1 MDMVVILHEGFVREV
16 HTAPFGQHFD
26 QVAALDVL
34 PQPSPP
40 FQVEAAVARN
50 HIRSIYDE
58 LSFEMTAGEM
68 SSLSMT
74 MAKRHSRPQPSV
86 GLPKPGQLI
95 EDEAFRI
102 GKMDPRVYRDYIQRF
117 GPIMVVLM
125 LILYFGCR
133 AFDMLSS
140 LWISSWSEDPASGSD
155 FSNTAQ
161 RNWRLA
167 VYAFFGVCQGLA
179 IWAGSLILGFRALQ
193 ASKSLHESILY
204 RVVRAPMWFFDTTP
218 LGRILNRFTKDLDQA
233 DYYLPMVMDAMLEHL
248 TDVIGVGVLITIYVP
263 LFMLA
268 ILPCVLIYFIIQ
280 KTYVRT
286 SRQLQRLES
295 VSRSPLYNCV
305 SETVPGVQTIRAYGV
320 QTPFEG
326 LSDAL
331 LERWVAS
338 SFYLMCADRWLTL
351 RLNLL
356 GTAITLVTAILLVHG
371 RETTGAAAA
380 GLTLLYALKV
390 TDALNSLVRFT
401 AELENAL
408 ISIERLHEYT
418 SVPIEAPWRVTPA
431 PSPDW
436 PSHGAVRFAGF
447 STRYRPELNLV
458 LRNVNLNIDPSEK
471 VALVGRTGSGKSSL
485 TLSLFRILEAATG
498 NIFIDDVDISALGLH
513 DLRTK
518 LTIIPQDPV
527 LFAGSLRMNL
537 DPNEEYSDEQVWA
550 ALEKAHLK
558 RFFQNKPGNIS
569 FLVEEEGQ
577 NLSVGQ
583 HQLICLARALLR
595 NTKVLVL
602 DEATASVDPDTDGLV
617 QRTIRRDFGHCTVIT
632 VAHRLQTI
640 MDVDRIVMMR
650 DGEIVEV
657 GSPEKLLRDRES
669 AFHAM
674 AREAGL
680 TRTESDAAS
689 GTTVVLDA

>member
-1 MDMVVILHEGFVREV
+1 
-16 HTAPFGQHFD
+16 
-26 QVAALDVL
+26 
-34 PQPSPP
+34 
-40 FQVEAAVARN
+40 
-50 HIRSIYDE
+50 
-58 LSFEMTAGEM
+58 
-68 SSLSMT
+68 
-74 MAKRHSRPQPSV
+74 
-86 GLPKPGQLI
+86 
-95 EDEAFRI
+95 
-102 GKMDPRVYRDYIQRF
+102 
-117 GPIMVVLM
+117 
-125 LILYFGCR
+125 
-133 AFDMLSS
+133 
-140 LWISSWSEDPASGSD
+140 
-155 FSNTAQ
+155 
-161 RNWRLA
+161 
-167 VYAFFGVCQGLA
+167 
-179 IWAGSLILGFRALQ
+179 
-193 ASKSLHESILY
+193 
-204 RVVRAPMWFFDTTP
+204 
-218 LGRILNRFTKDLDQA
+218 
-233 DYYLPMVMDAMLEHL
+233 
-248 TDVIGVGVLITIYVP
+248 
-263 LFMLA
+263 
-268 ILPCVLIYFIIQ
+268 
-280 KTYVRT
+280 
-286 SRQLQRLES
+286 
-295 VSRSPLYNCV
+295 
-305 SETVPGVQTIRAYGV
+305 
-320 QTPFEG
+320 
-326 LSDAL
+326 
-331 LERWVAS
+331 
-338 SFYLMCADRWLTL
+338 MCADRWLTL

-380 GLTLLYALKV
+380 GLTLLYALK
-390 TDALNSLVRFT
+390 
-401 AELENAL
+401 
-408 ISIERLHEYT
+408 
-418 SVPIEAPWRVTPA
+418 APWRVTPA